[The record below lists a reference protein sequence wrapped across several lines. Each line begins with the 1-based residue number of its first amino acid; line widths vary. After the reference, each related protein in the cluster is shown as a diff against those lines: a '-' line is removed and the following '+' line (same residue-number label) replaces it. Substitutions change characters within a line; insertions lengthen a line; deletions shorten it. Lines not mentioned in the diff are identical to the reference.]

1 MTNDTPSPPAFET
14 SIPSLPAATRG
25 ILTGFTERGEP
36 LIDFP
41 NNPAGGPIP
50 AVATI
55 DLAVSDAGRDIMIV
69 FEDADPSR
77 PVILGMVAVIGP
89 RPAARSVEVTADG
102 QRVTVA
108 ADREIVLKCGEA
120 SITLTAAGKILIR
133 GAHVLSRS
141 SGTNRIK
148 GGSVQIN

>member
-1 MTNDTPSPPAFET
+1 MTKNTTSPPAT
-14 SIPSLPAATRG
+14 GTLSPPVPAATRG
-25 ILTGFTERGEP
+25 VLTGFTEAGEP
-36 LIDFP
+36 LVDFP
-41 NNPAGGPIP
+41 NNPAGAAI
-50 AVATI
+50 AAIATI
-55 DLAVSDAGRDIMIV
+55 DLAGVDAGRDVVLV
-69 FEDADPSR
+69 FEDGDAAR
-77 PVILGMVAVIGP
+77 PVILGVVAAAGP
-89 RPAARSVEVTADG
+89 RPAVRSVEVTADG
-102 QRVTVA
+102 RRVTVA

>member
-1 MTNDTPSPPAFET
+1 MNNDTPSPPAFET

-25 ILTGFTERGEP
+25 ILTGFTDGGEP

-41 NNPAGGPIP
+41 NNPAGAPIP

-55 DLAVSDAGRDIMIV
+55 DLALSDVGRDIIVV
-69 FEDADPSR
+69 FEDSDPTR
-77 PVILGMVAVIGP
+77 PVILGVVAAGGP
-89 RPAARSVEVTADG
+89 RPAARTVEVTADG
-102 QRVTVA
+102 KRVTVA
-108 ADREIVLKCGEA
+108 ADREIVLRCGEA

-133 GAHVLSRS
+133 GAHILSRS
-141 SGTNRIK
+141 SGTNRVK

>member
-1 MTNDTPSPPAFET
+1 MNKPTPPPAFET

-25 ILTGFTERGEP
+25 ILTGFTEGGDP

-41 NNPAGGPIP
+41 NNPAGAPIA

-55 DLAVSDAGRDIMIV
+55 DLAVADAGRDIIIV
-69 FEDADPSR
+69 FEDADPTR
-77 PVILGMVAVIGP
+77 PVILGVVAASGP

-102 QRVTVA
+102 KRVTVA